1 MRTTLRPTTLSLN
14 INLYHLTQ
22 FNTKFTILSS
32 LRKYNTD
39 ESIDATNTKLY
50 NVKKRGLTNHKWR
63 QGRVFMPKQ
72 WLTVEEIAEELGVH
86 PETVRI
92 WIRERELPAVKL
104 RRTYRVK
111 REDYE
116 EFLRRRYTGKQADK
130 QE

>member
-1 MRTTLRPTTLSLN
+1 LA
-14 INLYHLTQ
+14 IA
-22 FNTKFTILSS
+22 
-32 LRKYNTD
+32 
-39 ESIDATNTKLY
+39 IDATNTKPY
-50 NVKKRGLTNHKWR
+50 NIKKCGITHHKWH
-63 QGRVFMPKQ
+63 QGREFMPKQ

-92 WIRERELPAVKL
+92 WIRERELPAVQL

-116 EFLRRRYTGKQADK
+116 EFLRRRYTGKQEDK